1 MSIPISLPL
10 RGPILGIGVDI
21 VSVGRIREL
30 LERQGDRFIQRVYT
44 EVEQEYCARYRQ
56 PYERY
61 AARFA
66 AKEAVAKAFTT
77 GIGEY
82 LDWRSIG
89 VASGE
94 RGQPEIVLDAKGDAL
109 LKQFGGSGVAIS
121 LSHTSDTA
129 IAFAAILG

>member
-1 MSIPISLPL
+1 MDLPFSLPL
-10 RGPILGIGVDI
+10 RGPVVGIGVDI
-21 VSVGRIREL
+21 VSVQRIREL
-30 LERQGDRFIQRVYT
+30 IERQGERFIQRVYT
-44 EVEQEYCARYRQ
+44 DAEQAYCARYRQ

-77 GIGEY
+77 GIGES
-82 LDWRSIG
+82 LEWRSVG
-89 VASGE
+89 VVTGE
-94 RGQPEIVLDAKGDAL
+94 RGQPEIVLDEKGLRL
-109 LKQFGGSGVAIS
+109 LKQLGGAGVAIS